1 MNIIESILNKLK
13 DNQLASQSIKVL
25 AIRIFGVALSF
36 STLLL
41 MTNNFQE
48 ELVGKYNYL
57 NSILVVIG
65 SISLL
70 GMNSSFL
77 QFSGRLEAQN
87 NFQEIINIYKKKIKI
102 LIISCLTLIILYLLI
117 RPYISDFLKE
127 IKIDEII
134 EKAFIGLFFYAISL
148 LNYEVIRGL
157 KKLIP
162 SEFYRNILR
171 FGSLLVVVILLIK
184 LKREDVFL
192 DLFIATFVLTAI
204 VTTIHVIISLKTI
217 QSEKRVDKASTS
229 YREIISISLPM
240 TISFL
245 ALLIMQSI
253 DVIMLKNYYEYNIVA
268 YYGVIMRVSFLI
280 SIVLMS
286 INAIISPLISKLFF
300 SKKKK
305 DLITLMNKSIKLNFL
320 LTFPLILFLL
330 ICPKF
335 VLSFFGDNYKASS
348 NVLIIILLG
357 QIINV
362 FSGSVGVYLNMTGRQ
377 LIFQRILI
385 VTLIINV
392 IFNLTLIPLYGML
405 GAAISTSISLI
416 IWNISGVFYIYK
428 KDKILLFINRSV
440 FYGSK

>member
-1 MNIIESILNKLK
+1 MVKGILKRLK
-13 DNQLASQSIKVL
+13 DNDLANKSFQVLSIRV
-25 AIRIFGVALSF
+25 FGVVLSF
-36 STLLL
+36 TTLLL
-41 MTNNFQE
+41 ITNNFQE
-48 ELVGKYNYL
+48 DLVGKYNYL
-57 NSILVVIG
+57 NSILVVLG

-77 QFSGRLEAQN
+77 QFSGMLDAQN
-87 NFQEIINIYKKKIKI
+87 EFQEVVNIYKKKIKI
-102 LIISCLTLIILYLLI
+102 LIISCAVLISIYLLI
-117 RPYISDFLKE
+117 KPLISEYLKE
-127 IKIDEII
+127 IQINVIL

-148 LNYEVIRGL
+148 LNYEVVRGL
-157 KKLIP
+157 KKLIQ

-171 FGSLLVVVILLIK
+171 FGTLFVVVIILIY
-184 LKREDVFL
+184 LDREDLFL
-192 DLFIATFVLTAI
+192 DLFIATFILTAI
-204 VTTIHVIISLKTI
+204 ITSINVIIILKKIT
-217 QSEKRVDKASTS
+217 SKKAVGETRIS
-229 YREIISISLPM
+229 YKKILSVSLPM

-253 DVIMLKNYYEYNIVA
+253 DVIMLKNYYEYHIVA
-268 YYGVIMRVSFLI
+268 YYGVVMRVSFLI

-300 SKKKK
+300 SEQKR
-305 DLITLMNKSIKLNFL
+305 DLIELMNKSIKLNFL
-320 LTFPLILFLL
+320 LTLPLILLLL
-330 ICPKF
+330 IFPKF
-335 VLSFFGDNYKASS
+335 VLSFFGDNYQDSS

-377 LIFQRILI
+377 LVFQRILL
-385 VTLIINV
+385 VTLVINV
-392 IFNLTLIPLYGML
+392 LLNLTLIPVYDMV

-416 IWNISGVFYIYK
+416 VWNITGVIYIYK

>member
-1 MNIIESILNKLK
+1 MNIIKSILSKLK
-13 DNQLASQSIKVL
+13 DDQLASQSIQVL
-25 AIRIFGVALSF
+25 AIRAFGVVLSF

-77 QFSGRLEAQN
+77 QFTGRLEAQD

-102 LIISCLTLIILYLLI
+102 LIISCFTLIILYLLI
-117 RPYISDFLKE
+117 RSYISDFLKE

-171 FGSLLVVVILLIK
+171 FGSLLIVVILLIK

-192 DLFIATFVLTAI
+192 DFFIATFALTAI

-217 QSEKRVDKASTS
+217 KSEKRVDKASTS

-330 ICPKF
+330 IFPKF

-385 VTLIINV
+385 ITLIINV
-392 IFNLTLIPLYGML
+392 IFNLTLIPVYGML